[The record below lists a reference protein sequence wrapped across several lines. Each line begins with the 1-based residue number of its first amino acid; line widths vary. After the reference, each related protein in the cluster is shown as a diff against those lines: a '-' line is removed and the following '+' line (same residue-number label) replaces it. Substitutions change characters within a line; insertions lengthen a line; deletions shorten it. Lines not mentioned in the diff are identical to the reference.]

1 MLLNLIL
8 SLFLSVGVP
17 NISGASTASTT
28 NYLSVK
34 RGYVMSYNG
43 VEGRANWV
51 GWTLKSSDVGSVDRS
66 NRFMQD
72 ESFPR
77 GFKIVEE
84 KDYSHSGFDRGHL
97 CNSEDR
103 TSAEYLNEETF
114 LMSNMIPQTPELNRG
129 PFKFLEEYCRKLAVK
144 RGLTLLIYSGGIG
157 SKGRLGSGV
166 IVPAYCWKVVYTPD
180 KIWCILFP
188 NERGLNKN
196 WQTYSV
202 SLETLEKM
210 TGFHFPRKLAQHVHR

>member
-17 NISGASTASTT
+17 NISGASSASTT

-51 GWTLKSSDVGSVDRS
+51 GWTLRASDVGLVDRT
-66 NRFMQD
+66 NRFIQD

-77 GFKIVEE
+77 GFKIVDE
-84 KDYSHSGFDRGHL
+84 KDYSHSGYDRGHL

-103 TSAEYLNEETF
+103 TAAQYLNEETF

-129 PFKFLEEYCRKLAVK
+129 PYKMLEEYCRKLAVK
-144 RGLTLLIYSGGIG
+144 RGFQLLIYSGGIG

-180 KIWCILFP
+180 RIWCILFP

-210 TGFHFPRKLAQHVHR
+210 TGFRFPRKLAQHIRR

>member
-1 MLLNLIL
+1 MLLNFVISIL
-8 SLFLSVGVP
+8 LSVGVP

-34 RGYVMSYNG
+34 KGYVMSYNG

-51 GWTLKSSDVGSVDRS
+51 GWTLRASDVGSVDRT
-66 NRFMQD
+66 NRFIQD
-72 ESFPR
+72 ESLPQ
-77 GFKIVEE
+77 GFKIADER
-84 KDYSHSGFDRGHL
+84 DYAHSGFDRGHL

-103 TSAEYLNEETF
+103 TSSENLNEETF

-144 RGLTLLIYSGGIG
+144 RGQNLLIYSGGIG
-157 SKGRLGSGV
+157 SKGRLASGV
-166 IVPAYCWKVVYTPD
+166 IVPAYCWKVVYTPE

-188 NERGLNKN
+188 NERVLHKN

-202 SLETLEKM
+202 PLVTLEKM
-210 TGFHFPRKLAQHVHR
+210 TGYKFPRKLL

>member
-1 MLLNLIL
+1 
-8 SLFLSVGVP
+8 
-17 NISGASTASTT
+17 
-28 NYLSVK
+28 
-34 RGYVMSYNG
+34 MSYNG
-43 VEGRANWV
+43 IEGRANWV
-51 GWTLKSSDVGSVDRS
+51 GWTLSASDVGSVDRT
-66 NRFMQD
+66 NRFIQD
-72 ESFPR
+72 ESFPS
-77 GFKIVEE
+77 GFRIIDDR
-84 KDYSHSGFDRGHL
+84 DYAHSGFDRGHL

-103 TSAEYLNEETF
+103 TSSYNLNEETF

-144 RGLTLLIYSGGIG
+144 RGQNLLIYSGGIG

-202 SLETLEKM
+202 PLATLEKM
-210 TGFHFPRKLAQHVHR
+210 TGFHFPRKLL

>member
-1 MLLNLIL
+1 MLLNLFFSVL
-8 SLFLSVGVP
+8 LSVGVL

-34 RGYVMSYNG
+34 KGYVMSYNG

-51 GWTLKSSDVGSVDRS
+51 GWTLKASDVGSVERT
-66 NRFMQD
+66 NRFIQD

-77 GFKIVEE
+77 GFKIADES
-84 KDYSHSGFDRGHL
+84 DYAHSGFDRGHL

-103 TSAEYLNEETF
+103 TSSEYLNEETF
-114 LMSNMIPQTPELNRG
+114 LMSNMIPQSPELNRG

-144 RGLTLLIYSGGIG
+144 RGQNLLIYSGGIG
-157 SKGRLGSGV
+157 SKGRLASGV
-166 IVPAYCWKVVYTPD
+166 IVPAYCWKVVYTPE

-188 NERGLNKN
+188 NERVLNKN

-202 SLETLEKM
+202 SLATLEKM
-210 TGFHFPRKLAQHVHR
+210 TGFRFPRKLS

>member
-1 MLLNLIL
+1 
-8 SLFLSVGVP
+8 VP

-34 RGYVMSYNG
+34 KGYVMSYNG

-51 GWTLKSSDVGSVDRS
+51 GWTLKASDVGAVDRS
-66 NRFMQD
+66 NRFIQD

-77 GFKIVEE
+77 GFKIVDE
-84 KDYSHSGFDRGHL
+84 KDYSRSGYDRGHL

-103 TSAEYLNEETF
+103 TSSYYLNEETF
-114 LMSNMIPQTPELNRG
+114 LMSNMIPQTKELNRG
-129 PFKFLEEYCRKLAVK
+129 PFKMLEEYCRKLAIK
-144 RGLTLLIYSGGIG
+144 KGQNLLIYSGGIG
-157 SKGRLGSGV
+157 AKDRLGSGV

-188 NERGLNKN
+188 NVHELNKN

-202 SLETLEKM
+202 PLETLEKM
-210 TGFHFPRKLAQHVHR
+210 TGFKFPRKLL